1 MGATFSTAS
10 QRCLT
15 DLIHDLRQPLSTIE
29 YSACYLQML
38 LVEAGSAVQEQ
49 LRLIQRQLD
58 HAAMLLDAVAAEP
71 LANTQRTATGDSLD
85 LTKSETAVVT

>member
-1 MGATFSTAS
+1 MGATMSTAS
-10 QRCLT
+10 QNCLP
-15 DLIHDLRQPLSTIE
+15 DLIHDLRQPLNTIE

-38 LVEAGSAVQEQ
+38 LAEAGTAVQEQ

-58 HAAMLLDAVAAEP
+58 HAARLLEAASAEP
-71 LANTQRTATGDSLD
+71 LSMGQRAAADDSRD

>member
-10 QRCLT
+10 QESLT
-15 DLIHDLRQPLSTIE
+15 DLIHDLRQPLNTIE
-29 YSACYLQML
+29 YSACYLQTL
-38 LVEAGSAVQEQ
+38 LAEAGVAVQEQ

-58 HAAMLLDAVAAEP
+58 QAAKLLDAASAAP
-71 LANTQRTATGDSLD
+71 RPTAQRMAAGDSLD

>member
-1 MGATFSTAS
+1 MGVTVSTAS
-10 QRCLT
+10 QESVA

-38 LVEAGSAVQEQ
+38 LAEAGAAVQEQ

-58 HAAMLLDAVAAEP
+58 HAAMLLDAASTASRP
-71 LANTQRTATGDSLD
+71 DDQRTAAGESFD